1 MGRCAMNIPL
11 NSILNLTEEQI
22 KGSKIELNLFD
33 GGTHEAFIDRWL
45 ERPESERAAGRAKRC
60 SYWAWYGKN

>member
-33 GGTHEAFIDRWL
+33 GGTHEAFIDRW
-45 ERPESERAAGRAKRC
+45 
-60 SYWAWYGKN
+60 